1 MQDNPNT
8 DKPDPETENIY
19 PDLEDWQIA
28 FQPYEGNP
36 EAALTLG
43 FRLTELKQLIRDLDM
58 HEVLQE
64 IEVAIDCLY
73 EHSDFR
79 SISREMFGT
88 AIAGKLTTD
97 KEAVLRHLGMR
108 I

>member
-1 MQDNPNT
+1 MQDNVNT
-8 DKPDPETENIY
+8 DDTDSENDSPY
-19 PDLEDWQIA
+19 MDAEDWQIA
-28 FQPYEGNP
+28 FEPYEGNAQ
-36 EAALTLG
+36 AALTLG
-43 FRLTELKQLIRDLDM
+43 FLLTELKLSITDLDM
-58 HEVLQE
+58 HEALGE
-64 IEVAIDCLY
+64 INVAIDCLY

-97 KEAVLRHLGMR
+97 KETLLRQLGLR

>member
-1 MQDNPNT
+1 MQNNANT
-8 DKPDPETENIY
+8 DAENVTAY

-28 FQPYEGNP
+28 FAPYETEP
-36 EAALTLG
+36 QAALTLG
-43 FRLTELKQLIRDLDM
+43 FLLSELKQTIRDLDM
-58 HEVLQE
+58 HEALAD
-64 IEVAIDCLY
+64 IENAIDCLY

-79 SISREMFGT
+79 SISRELFET

-97 KEAVLRHLGMR
+97 REVLLRQLGVR